1 MYIDVTPKIVIEIDL
16 NVEMAEP
23 NENIF
28 EEFLLR
34 KVKKLFEFGTGK
46 IVWVFSKSK
55 TVIVARPDG
64 SWNVVDWDRDVE
76 LSEGIVFNI
85 AKYLEEEGIKTEA

>member
-1 MYIDVTPKIVIEIDL
+1 V
-16 NVEMAEP
+16 
-23 NENIF
+23 
-28 EEFLLR
+28 
-34 KVKKLFEFGTGK
+34 G
-46 IVWVFSKSK
+46 FSKSK